1 MSHALQGNT
10 NAKGAQARCSL
21 RISKKIV
28 SALIAFALCFAS
40 VPATAFAAVG
50 AGSNGEGEG
59 VGAALTALE
68 TNGDTAA
75 LTALDTNG
83 DTAALIALDTNGDGD
98 AGDGGSDSGD
108 TGDDE
113 PTTYPYKSGYV
124 QIENIYAFDAATY
137 PYGDYTTCGGYDYDN
152 GAWTQDTPTIT
163 KKGAQLQFEARGT
176 FVSGNMDDPN
186 TTPTIDSNIT
196 MDGSDISWSVNDTSL
211 ATIDFQSGLFT
222 PHSNGTVQVTA
233 TVYGSRSYTE
243 QEFSVTFDV
252 EIDINES
259 AYITNLTIVAP
270 DKATEI
276 GGAQEPFDLYQYL
289 VDTTGEEDFKTL
301 AATTA
306 PQFYVN
312 VEVYDPASD
321 ATETYLVRSGTELS
335 EACGI
340 SDLSWGQVSDSYT
353 YSIDATTGMLRM
365 LYESTVVE
373 SIRVYTTSTEDGSYL
388 DSRAS
393 LVFTTQESGGSDDE
407 SGYVPSDTLTVM
419 AYYEKDPADVNDP
432 TDKYWLRL
440 TEHDDA
446 TSITYSL
453 SDLQAISVREQAYT
467 MISGNKSCQAIAT
480 GVNLQLL
487 LQDALGSNI
496 SIDDIAGFYFK
507 TFDEGYM
514 PGQYFV
520 SASMVFADRYF
531 FPYYFQGGDCTG
543 ATQVYPILAWNSKLY
558 WSDKYPD
565 INVEDPSTWDRDA
578 MSSASRYRL
587 IFGAQSGDWGV
598 TKSSVY
604 CIQTMYV
611 VLKGGMPVSDGT
623 GDDDDSSH
631 KGGGGESDGGG
642 SGEGEGESGGSGGTA
657 GPSDDPQGGSS
668 TTDGSSSGNE
678 ANEDAAAAQGEEVGA
693 GSDKKDSEAAPSDE
707 ATDDNGVSQGTTE
720 TRKQSVYQ
728 VMSTKELAVKM
739 AADDTLGWA
748 LVPLGALALGAGVAY
763 ALLWFRRQTA
773 PLPVGAVLPKGK
785 E

>member
-75 LTALDTNG
+75 LT
-83 DTAALIALDTNGDGD
+83 ALDTNGDGD

-259 AYITNLTIVAP
+259 AYITKLTIVAP

-335 EACGI
+335 
-340 SDLSWGQVSDSYT
+340 
-353 YSIDATTGMLRM
+353 
-365 LYESTVVE
+365 
-373 SIRVYTTSTEDGSYL
+373 
-388 DSRAS
+388 
-393 LVFTTQESGGSDDE
+393 
-407 SGYVPSDTLTVM
+407 
-419 AYYEKDPADVNDP
+419 
-432 TDKYWLRL
+432 
-440 TEHDDA
+440 
-446 TSITYSL
+446 
-453 SDLQAISVREQAYT
+453 
-467 MISGNKSCQAIAT
+467 
-480 GVNLQLL
+480 
-487 LQDALGSNI
+487 
-496 SIDDIAGFYFK
+496 
-507 TFDEGYM
+507 
-514 PGQYFV
+514 
-520 SASMVFADRYF
+520 
-531 FPYYFQGGDCTG
+531 
-543 ATQVYPILAWNSKLY
+543 
-558 WSDKYPD
+558 
-565 INVEDPSTWDRDA
+565 
-578 MSSASRYRL
+578 
-587 IFGAQSGDWGV
+587 
-598 TKSSVY
+598 
-604 CIQTMYV
+604 
-611 VLKGGMPVSDGT
+611 
-623 GDDDDSSH
+623 
-631 KGGGGESDGGG
+631 
-642 SGEGEGESGGSGGTA
+642 
-657 GPSDDPQGGSS
+657 
-668 TTDGSSSGNE
+668 
-678 ANEDAAAAQGEEVGA
+678 
-693 GSDKKDSEAAPSDE
+693 
-707 ATDDNGVSQGTTE
+707 
-720 TRKQSVYQ
+720 
-728 VMSTKELAVKM
+728 
-739 AADDTLGWA
+739 
-748 LVPLGALALGAGVAY
+748 
-763 ALLWFRRQTA
+763 
-773 PLPVGAVLPKGK
+773 
-785 E
+785 